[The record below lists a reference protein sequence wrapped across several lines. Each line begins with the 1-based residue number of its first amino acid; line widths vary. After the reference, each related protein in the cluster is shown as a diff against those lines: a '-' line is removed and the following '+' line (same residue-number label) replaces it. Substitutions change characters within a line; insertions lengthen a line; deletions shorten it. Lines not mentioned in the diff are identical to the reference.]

1 MDVQEEGLPRKRPRL
16 DGDGNDASQ
25 AEDPNPMVQD
35 AIIVRDEEYYRM
47 DGDCVILVGSVL
59 FKVRHLT
66 LSSSLNCKVN
76 FRQVHRFLLER
87 DLSAFANMFSMPQ
100 GETALPHAL
109 TDENPLV
116 LHDDIDDFR
125 ALCWI
130 IYALCENF
138 HSLFS
143 LYVILTNNS
152 QSNRLSRAKFGI
164 YS

>member
-1 MDVQEEGLPRKRPRL
+1 MDVQQEGLSRKRPRL
-16 DGDGNDASQ
+16 DGMTPDGDDAPQ
-25 AEDPNPMVQD
+25 AEDPTLMVQD

-47 DGDCVILVGSVL
+47 DGDCVILVGGVF

-76 FRQVHRFLLER
+76 FIQVHRFLLER

-138 HSLFS
+138 HSLF
-143 LYVILTNNS
+143 LYVILTNN
-152 QSNRLSRAKFGI
+152 F
-164 YS
+164 